1 MNYAVFFEECFDG
14 CHTGEFFALVGS
26 KEFESF
32 ACLIFDHC
40 FPSFENDKN
49 RRGLFVCKDV
59 DPGET
64 RELISECEDVL
75 PVSKRLRSYFA
86 TEVAK
91 DSKEE

>member
-1 MNYAVFFEECFDG
+1 VNYAVFFEECFDC
-14 CHTGEFFALVGS
+14 CHTSEFFALVGS

-64 RELISECEDVL
+64 RELICE
-75 PVSKRLRSYFA
+75 R
-86 TEVAK
+86 
-91 DSKEE
+91 